1 MKKLLILLFSIFF
14 LSSPSVFADDISD
27 FEIEGISIGDSL
39 LDYMTE
45 DEILEQI
52 ERTKD
57 YFLYLKDPH
66 KYASVYLWKDL
77 SIYDGLQFM
86 VKNDLSDLY
95 ISDTN
100 EKYILPAISESTLK
114 NNATNEYLTD
124 KNKNKK
130 YTILQIRGLITYI
143 EDLDKCMQKRDEI
156 VGVLTKMFPDTIKEE
171 ISNSKHPLDPSG
183 KSFANLVNFNF
194 DSGDDA
200 RVYCND
206 WEENFRI
213 ENNYSEGLSV
223 DIATKEIVEWSTVE

>member
-14 LSSPSVFADDISD
+14 LCSPSVFADDISD
-27 FEIEGISIGDSL
+27 FEIEGMSIGDSL

-45 DEILEQI
+45 KEILENI

-66 KYASVYLWKDL
+66 KYVSVYLWKDL
-77 SIYDGLQFM
+77 SIYDGLQFF
-86 VKNDLSDLY
+86 
-95 ISDTN
+95 I
-100 EKYILPAISESTLK
+100 K
-114 NNATNEYLTD
+114 NNSTNQYVT
-124 KNKNKK
+124 NKNEK

-143 EDLDKCMQKRDEI
+143 EDLDKCMQKKDEV
-156 VGVLTKMFPDTIKEE
+156 VGVLTKMFPDAIKEE

-183 KSFANLVNFNF
+183 KSFAHLVDFYF
-194 DSGDDA
+194 DSGDVV

-223 DIATKEIVEWSTVE
+223 DIATKEIVEWSTVK